1 VAADEVQ
8 EVRQGK
14 VQVQG
19 EVLMATFVKCVSL
32 ASTTVAYQALNTNLN
47 HSITFISVTAN
58 NVVLDVLDTGAAMT
72 AITNGD
78 FVLIPA
84 NTPVRIECANPSRV
98 FINPS
103 AVTTKMSMIFG
114 D

>member
-1 VAADEVQ
+1 VQ

-19 EVLMATFVKCVSL
+19 EVLMATFVKCVAL
-32 ASTTVAYQALNTNLN
+32 ASTSAAYQALNTNLN
-47 HSITFISVTAN
+47 HSITFISSSAN
-58 NVVLDVLDTGAAMT
+58 NVVLDVTDSAAAMT
-72 AITNGD
+72 AIGTND

-98 FINPS
+98 WINPS

>member
-1 VAADEVQ
+1 MQ

-19 EVLMATFVKCVSL
+19 EVLMATFVKSVAL
-32 ASTTVAYQALNTNLN
+32 AATSAAYQALNTNLN
-47 HSITFISVTAN
+47 HSITFISGTAN
-58 NVVLDVLDTGAAMT
+58 NVVLDTTDSASAMT
-72 AITNGD
+72 AITNND

-103 AVTTKMSMIFG
+103 GATTKMSMIFG

>member
-1 VAADEVQ
+1 VQ
-8 EVRQGK
+8 EMRQGK

-19 EVLMATFVKCVSL
+19 EVLMATFVKCVAL
-32 ASTTVAYQALNTNLN
+32 ASTSAAYQALNTNLN
-47 HSITFISVTAN
+47 HSITFISTTAN
-58 NVVLDVLDTGAAMT
+58 NVVLDVLDSASAMS
-72 AITNGD
+72 AITNND

-98 FINPS
+98 WINPS
-103 AVTTKMSMIFG
+103 GATQKMSMIFG